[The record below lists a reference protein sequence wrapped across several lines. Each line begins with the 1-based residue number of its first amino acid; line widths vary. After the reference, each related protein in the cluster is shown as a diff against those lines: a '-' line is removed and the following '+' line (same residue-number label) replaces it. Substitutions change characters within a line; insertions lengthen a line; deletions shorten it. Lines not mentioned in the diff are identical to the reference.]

1 MPKLTLI
8 LKNKPLGNYQLRKGD
23 SITIGRREDNSVVI
37 DDPAVSG
44 HHAKIDSMGNRFM
57 IIDLQ
62 SKNGSFV
69 NEQLIATHWLMDGDV
84 INIGDHALLYNQK
97 AGKKRAKDKSNEF
110 DDTLIMNSSHH
121 RRMMKKSIPHKSIN
135 VVGFWDKGQKRGTV
149 KDVDP
154 RTPPAI
160 AASKKEKTNGTLTY
174 LAGGT
179 GRIELT
185 RKITTIGKHPTSD
198 IVVKG
203 LLLDPTTVTISN
215 EIGGFYFN
223 YIGGLPKPKIND
235 ITAGKSVLL
244 TDSDIIEI
252 GSTRLRFS
260 SNPGGQPEKVHS
272 S

>member
-8 LKNKPLGNYQLRKGD
+8 LKNKPLGNYQLGNGA
-23 SITIGRREDNSVVI
+23 SITIGRREDNDVVI

-44 HHAKIDSMGNRFM
+44 HHAKIDSMGNKFV

-69 NEQLIATHWLMDGDV
+69 NEQLINMHWLMDGDV
-84 INIGDHALLYNQK
+84 INIGDHALLYIQNP
-97 AGKKRAKDKSNEF
+97 GNKKTEDESKKI
-110 DDTLIMNSSHH
+110 DDTLVMNSSNH

-135 VVGFWDKGQKRGTV
+135 VVGFWDKGQNRGTL
-149 KDVDP
+149 KEVDP

-160 AASKKEKTNGTLTY
+160 AAGRKEKNNGTLTY
-174 LAGGT
+174 LAGGN

-203 LLLDPTTVTISN
+203 LLLDPTTATISK

-235 ITAGKSVLL
+235 ITAGESVLL

-252 GSTRLRFS
+252 GSTRLQFS
-260 SNPGGQPEKVHS
+260 SNPGRPPEEADP
-272 S
+272 

>member
-8 LKNKPLGNYQLRKGD
+8 LKNKPLGNFQLSNGA
-23 SITIGRREDNSVVI
+23 SLTIGRREDNDVVI

-57 IIDLQ
+57 MIDLQ

-69 NEQLIATHWLMDGDV
+69 NEQLITTHWLKDGDV

-110 DDTLIMNSSHH
+110 DDTLVMNSSHH

-154 RTPPAI
+154 RTPRAI
-160 AASKKEKTNGTLTY
+160 DDSKKEKTNGSLTY
-174 LAGGT
+174 LAGGI

-203 LLLDPTTVTISN
+203 LLLDPTTVTISR
-215 EIGGFYFN
+215 EVGGFYFN

-235 ITAGKSVLL
+235 ITAGKSVRLI
-244 TDSDIIEI
+244 DSDIIEI
-252 GSTRLRFS
+252 GSTRLQFS
-260 SNPGGQPEKVHS
+260 FTPGRQPEKVDS
-272 S
+272 